1 MLLQAIL
8 SGLAV
13 GGVYA
18 LVAMG
23 FSITF
28 TTTRT
33 LNFAH
38 GEFVSVGAFIS
49 VTVILLLSGSSSI
62 AVMHVS
68 GTVAQQLI
76 GIACSLFLMALLGMV
91 LYWLGVRP
99 FAGKPG
105 LSWVVS
111 TLGFGIIIQAIGLS
125 IWGPGAVVVTS
136 PVGDGLVDI
145 FGATIRRQEL
155 LTLVVAIAIAL
166 MIDLLIT
173 RTTAGKIMRAVAH
186 DPRTASLM
194 GINVQ
199 AVMLCAF
206 AASAVLAALSGI
218 LIAPVATASIY
229 LGLAYGLK
237 GFSAALVGGLNNPRG
252 CVLGGF
258 TLGVLESLVN
268 LWQAQL
274 RDIFVFTLV
283 ILVLALRPQGLL
295 GRKVVDKV

>member
-1 MLLQAIL
+1 
-8 SGLAV
+8 
-13 GGVYA
+13 
-18 LVAMG
+18 
-23 FSITF
+23 
-28 TTTRT
+28 
-33 LNFAH
+33 
-38 GEFVSVGAFIS
+38 
-49 VTVILLLSGSSSI
+49 
-62 AVMHVS
+62 
-68 GTVAQQLI
+68 
-76 GIACSLFLMALLGMV
+76 
-91 LYWLGVRP
+91 
-99 FAGKPG
+99 
-105 LSWVVS
+105 
-111 TLGFGIIIQAIGLS
+111 
-125 IWGPGAVVVTS
+125 
-136 PVGDGLVDI
+136 
-145 FGATIRRQEL
+145 
-155 LTLVVAIAIAL
+155 
-166 MIDLLIT
+166 
-173 RTTAGKIMRAVAH
+173 
-186 DPRTASLM
+186 M